1 MGGAL
6 SIPLKFVCGNKSNER
21 LSNIENDITNIK
33 ENHLTHIERDI
44 AIINNNIRQIE
55 VNVAILLNRP

>member
-1 MGGAL
+1 MGNFLPPL
-6 SIPLKFVCGNKSNER
+6 SFICGSKTNTR
-21 LSNIENDITNIK
+21 LTNIENDISNIK
-33 ENHLTHIERDI
+33 ENHLVHIERDI